1 MAPIKITDR
10 LWSWASDLEASTRQ
24 QAERTSRLPIV
35 AGHVA
40 LMPDAHLGLGAT
52 VGSVVPTEGA
62 IIPAC
67 VGVDIGCGMAAVRTD
82 LVADD
87 LPDDLGPMLVDV
99 ERAIP
104 AGVGRGRSD
113 RRDGRRLD
121 ARAERTTKRAGAW
134 LRDHRSRT
142 ELDTKQSRKAVDQLG
157 TLGSGNHFIEV
168 CLDEDD
174 TVWVVLHSGS
184 RGIGNQLAQGH
195 IARARKVA
203 KRLEIGL
210 EDPDLAY
217 LLEGSEEFDHYVGDL
232 LWAQDYAAQNRDLML
247 DNLLSVVFAHV
258 GKGRQ
263 RERVNCHHNYS
274 ARETHEGREVWVTR
288 KGAIRAGVGELG
300 VIPGSMGT
308 STYIVEGLGNPTSY
322 ESCSHGAGRRLSRTQ
337 ARKRLSPES
346 LAEAMGDRTWLA
358 DRASSLVDEHP
369 AAYKDIVGVM
379 RDQADL
385 VEIRHTLRQVL
396 NYKG

>member
-1 MAPIKITDR
+1 MGHLKITDK
-10 LWSWASDLEASTRQ
+10 LWSWASELDASTRM

-52 VGSVVPTEGA
+52 VGSVVPTDGA

-82 LVADD
+82 LTEDD
-87 LPDDLGPMLVDV
+87 LPDDLGPML
-99 ERAIP
+99 RAIASAIP
-104 AGVGRGRSD
+104 AGVGRGRQRS
-113 RRDGRRLD
+113 GD
-121 ARAERTTKRAGAW
+121 AKTAARSRAVDAW
-134 LRDHRSRT
+134 LRDHRPRT
-142 ELDTKQSRKAVDQLG
+142 ELDPKQARTARDQLA
-157 TLGSGNHFIEV
+157 TLGSGNHFVELCV
-168 CLDEDD
+168 DEASG
-174 TVWVVLHSGS
+174 TVWGVLHSGS

-217 LLEGSEEFDHYVGDL
+217 FLEGTPEFDHYVADL
-232 LWAQDYAAQNRDLML
+232 LWAQDYAAYNRELML
-247 DNLLSVVFAHV
+247 AAFMDVAFATV
-258 GKGRQ
+258 GKGRI
-263 RERVNCHHNYS
+263 RERINCHHNYS
-274 ARETHEGREVWVTR
+274 ALEHHEGRDLWVTR

-308 STYIVEGLGNPTSY
+308 ATYIVEGLGNVGSY
-322 ESCSHGAGRRLSRTQ
+322 ESCSHGAGRRLSRTG
-337 ARKRLSPES
+337 ARKQLTPES
-346 LAEAMGDRTWLA
+346 LAEAMGDRMWLA
-358 DRASSLVDEHP
+358 ERAASLVDEHP
-369 AAYKDIVGVM
+369 AAYKDIRQVM

-385 VEIRHTLRQVL
+385 VEVRHVLRQVL